1 MDLIIRTCKTWVLAL
16 ALFAP
21 AGAGASD
28 SKSNVDLYWQAV
40 RLELSERPVEA
51 LKGYRKL
58 LATAP
63 DSSVAARQTLS
74 LAVQEGDY
82 ATALQALRTLQLK
95 ETAESHSP
103 LLFFVDAWRRKNW
116 TDADNAIDDLKQRK
130 DFAFVA
136 PILAAWVER
145 AQGKPSSIDP
155 ALLREQPLLG
165 FYADDQLVYL
175 ALASGDIELA
185 KKRLNAFSGFGS
197 DYGRQLA
204 YEAAP
209 VLAAKGDLP
218 FAQQM
223 LTHVGGASNWQPAP
237 KSGKGLSPET
247 AIAALFGRLSA
258 QLRSQDAENDAL
270 YFARLGQWIAP
281 EDAAA
286 RITLARALD
295 DVGASAKAQPL
306 LASIPA
312 DSLHWRAAVL
322 QQARMLSAA
331 GDPANALRLTNDA
344 VAKAPDSIELRLQL
358 AQLHEEQS
366 DFAAAE
372 ASYRTL
378 NETIKAS
385 PRQKAVFK
393 MLLAQLFDRQDK
405 WAEAKVELEAAMV
418 LDPQNPQLLNFL
430 GYSLLERRQEI
441 KRGFELVSRAHTL
454 VPDSPE
460 IADSLGWGYF
470 LANDVENA
478 IPLLESAVQ
487 GSLNDVTINEH
498 LGDAY
503 WHAGRKIDARYAWRA
518 AALQAEDKVVE
529 RLESKLAIG
538 LTASNAAP

>member
-1 MDLIIRTCKTWVLAL
+1 
-16 ALFAP
+16 
-21 AGAGASD
+21 
-28 SKSNVDLYWQAV
+28 
-40 RLELSERPVEA
+40 
-51 LKGYRKL
+51 
-58 LATAP
+58 
-63 DSSVAARQTLS
+63 
-74 LAVQEGDY
+74 
-82 ATALQALRTLQLK
+82 
-95 ETAESHSP
+95 
-103 LLFFVDAWRRKNW
+103 
-116 TDADNAIDDLKQRK
+116 
-130 DFAFVA
+130 
-136 PILAAWVER
+136 
-145 AQGKPSSIDP
+145 
-155 ALLREQPLLG
+155 
-165 FYADDQLVYL
+165 
-175 ALASGDIELA
+175 
-185 KKRLNAFSGFGS
+185 
-197 DYGRQLA
+197 
-204 YEAAP
+204 
-209 VLAAKGDLP
+209 
-218 FAQQM
+218 
-223 LTHVGGASNWQPAP
+223 SNWQPAP